1 VVDHPKNI
9 YVGEKVH
16 VYDVVHKVA
25 CLVEKKNVGRV
36 VTDSQLKVS
45 EKSIK
50 NRNGSD
56 ELRAI
61 HPGFQSAHLSL
72 DGLISMLLGIQ
83 GTATFWGRIAAKG
96 EILLFGP
103 PANKKRV
110 LIGKR
115 LSFGGFKLE
124 PKLQN
129 GMQTGSRLIPC
140 QVTGSRICPSRI

>member
-1 VVDHPKNI
+1 MYIIEDTFCQKEQTLTDVPISATPFLPSAFVFSRVAKVHTVHQVVDHPKHI

-50 NRNGSD
+50 TRNGSD

-61 HPGFQSAHLSL
+61 HSGFNQ
-72 DGLISMLLGIQ
+72 
-83 GTATFWGRIAAKG
+83 RILVWMA
-96 EILLFGP
+96 
-103 PANKKRV
+103 
-110 LIGKR
+110 
-115 LSFGGFKLE
+115 
-124 PKLQN
+124 
-129 GMQTGSRLIPC
+129 
-140 QVTGSRICPSRI
+140 